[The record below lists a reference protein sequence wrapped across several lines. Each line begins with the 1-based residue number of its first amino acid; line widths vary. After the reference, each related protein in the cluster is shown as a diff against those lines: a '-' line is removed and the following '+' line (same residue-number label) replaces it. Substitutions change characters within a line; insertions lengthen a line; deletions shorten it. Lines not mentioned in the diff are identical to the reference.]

1 MTSDYDVSMDN
12 IETPAPPPRYFR
24 LQLRIDLRAVEG
36 TGRVVADGSRLVS
49 LSASGIGFVPTSALA
64 KGASLNLE
72 FDVRGPNV
80 SVGVTTVAEVVRV
93 IDDDFELYVGCRFVD
108 FDERAQQALLGV
120 LQDVREKQE
129 EDNAA

>member
-1 MTSDYDVSMDN
+1 MTSDYDISMDD
-12 IETPAPPPRYFR
+12 IEAPTPPPRYFR
-24 LQLRIDLRAVEG
+24 LQMRIDLRAADA
-36 TGRVVADGSRLVS
+36 TGRVVSDGHRLVS
-49 LSASGIGFVPTSALA
+49 LSASGIGFVPTHPLA
-64 KGASLNLE
+64 KGAALTLE

-80 SVGVTTVAEVVRV
+80 SVGVTTIAEVVRV

-120 LQDVREKQE
+120 LQDVRDKQE